1 MSGSFS
7 HIILLGN
14 LGVELYGWSIV
25 FIYCLPEAFKKM
37 YFQIDVSFKRVVHLH
52 SKKPPPNLLVC
63 KDVLP
68 TIHSKLIPLPTVL
81 GHISCVPSGG
91 MYVSFD
97 LFSPPPRFP
106 FKDKI
111 YIYQNLPA
119 FGVKFCEFWLIHTFM
134 WLPPQSRYGMV
145 PSSPQIPLDPFLAP
159 SQFQPTDVSPVPTVL
174 AFPGYPVNGI
184 IQHIVFKTGF
194 LRSIQHTWN
203 SSTLL
208 WVSAHHS

>member
-1 MSGSFS
+1 MLVLKGSYTYTAKNPHQICWYVRMS
-7 HIILLGN
+7 
-14 LGVELYGWSIV
+14 
-25 FIYCLPEAFKKM
+25 CLPSTPSSFPSPQ
-37 YFQIDVSFKRVVHLH
+37 FWGTFLVSLPEGCTSHL
-52 SKKPPPNLLVC
+52 
-63 KDVLP
+63 
-68 TIHSKLIPLPTVL
+68 T
-81 GHISCVPSGG
+81 
-91 MYVSFD
+91 
-97 LFSPPPRFP
+97 FSPPPRFP

-119 FGVKFCEFWLIHTFM
+119 FGVKFCEFWLIHTFV